1 MNNAKRQRSPDLIGA
16 KRQRSP
22 RSSESGAGSPDPI
35 GAERQPLQDKL
46 RPDYFGDEKISIG
59 LEVWQRVFNWR
70 IYQQT
75 LSLLRQIFKRS
86 FGVGNF
92 EAMGITPEEYERIRG
107 PLKEPGIPFPFCEFI
122 NGTEEGKRR
131 CTLEM
136 KQSVAR
142 ASSTGKTDIWTCHAG
157 LTDLSVPFIF
167 HGTYCGRMCTWGGL
181 LLDEPNE
188 THWQEIAGRVKDTGV
203 DLERLKKAYF
213 EIAPISKE
221 LLEVMLNLMSVV
233 VEEVIKAV
241 VEVEEDK
248 KRISELESALAD
260 KYNFDKIIGKS
271 RAMQE
276 IFSLI
281 RRIIPTDS
289 PVLIEGETGTGKELV
304 ASTIHYNGP
313 RKDKSFMAIN
323 CGGMTETLLES
334 ELFGHIK
341 GSFTGAIRDKKGLFE
356 VTDKGTLFLDEIGEM
371 SPSLQ
376 VKLLRVLQEGIF
388 LPVGATEPRK
398 ADVRIISAT
407 NKNLKELVSQGKIRE
422 DLYYRIN
429 VIKVTLPPLR
439 NRKDDIP
446 LLIDHF
452 LKTFP
457 AAAEKNLPDPS
468 ERGSVRADGQAGIQ
482 GIRTEAMKMLLNYSW
497 PGNIRELQNVLQ
509 RAISLAGSR
518 HITPEDLP
526 EELIKKRE
534 ILPSIDIHRHYEV
547 AKKNIL
553 DSFQKEYFSKILV
566 ETQGNIREAA
576 RQSGISRTALKSL
589 LKKHH
594 LRAGDFKD

>member
-1 MNNAKRQRSPDLIGA
+1 MNNA
-16 KRQRSP
+16 
-22 RSSESGAGSPDPI
+22 
-35 GAERQPLQDKL
+35 ERQSLQDKL
-46 RPDYFGDEKISIG
+46 SPDYFGDEKIRLG
-59 LEVWQRVFNWR
+59 PEVWQRVFNWR
-70 IYQQT
+70 VFQQT
-75 LSLLRQIFKRS
+75 VSLLRQIFKRT
-86 FGVGNF
+86 FAFADF
-92 EAMGITPEEYERIRG
+92 EAMGITNEEYKRIRG
-107 PLKEPGIPFPFCEFI
+107 PLKEPPIPFPFCEFI
-122 NGTEEGKRR
+122 YGTEEGKRR
-131 CTLEM
+131 CVLED
-136 KQSVAR
+136 KQSSTR
-142 ASSTGKTDIWTCHAG
+142 ASSIGKPDIWICHAG
-157 LTDLSVPFIF
+157 LTDLSVPIIF
-167 HGTYCGRMCTWGGL
+167 RGTYCGCMTTYGGL

-188 THWQEIAGRVKDTGV
+188 THWQEIAERVKDTGV

-213 EIAPISKE
+213 EITPISKE
-221 LLEVMLNLMSVV
+221 LLEVMFNLMSVI
-233 VEEVIKAV
+233 VEEIIKAA
-241 VEVEEDK
+241 VETEEDK
-248 KRISELESALAD
+248 KRISELESALTE

-281 RRIIPTDS
+281 RRIIQTDS

-313 RKDKSFMAIN
+313 RKENPFMAIN

-407 NKNLKELVSQGKIRE
+407 NKNLKELVNQGKIRE

-429 VIKVTLPPLR
+429 VIKVALPSLR
-439 NRKDDIP
+439 DRKDDIP

-457 AAAEKNLPDPS
+457 AAAEKK
-468 ERGSVRADGQAGIQ
+468 IK
-482 GIRTEAMKMLLNYSW
+482 GIRPEAMKMLLNYPW
-497 PGNIRELQNVLQ
+497 PGNIRELQNVLG
-509 RAISLAGSR
+509 RAISLTSAKY
-518 HITPEDLP
+518 ITPADLP
-526 EELIKKRE
+526 NEITQERLFPVPNIYKPYEDIKKAIE
-534 ILPSIDIHRHYEV
+534 
-547 AKKNIL
+547 
-553 DSFQKEYFSKILV
+553 KEYFSKLLT
-566 ETQGNIREAA
+566 ETKGNIAKAA
-576 RQSGISRTALKSL
+576 QLAQVNRDTLYEF
-589 LKKHH
+589 LKKHN
-594 LRAGDFKD
+594 LQPRNFRT

>member
-1 MNNAKRQRSPDLIGA
+1 MNNAERQRSPDLIG
-16 KRQRSP
+16 
-22 RSSESGAGSPDPI
+22 
-35 GAERQPLQDKL
+35 
-46 RPDYFGDEKISIG
+46 DEKG
-59 LEVWQRVFNWR
+59 RLGPEVWQRVFNWR

-75 LSLLRQIFKRS
+75 VSLLKQIFKRS
-86 FGVGNF
+86 FGFGNF
-92 EAMGITPEEYERIRG
+92 EAMGMTGEEFARVRG
-107 PLKEPGIPFPFCEFI
+107 PLKEPMIPFPFCNFI
-122 NGTEEGKRR
+122 LGTEEGKRR
-131 CTLEM
+131 CDLEG
-136 KQSVAR
+136 KQSWAR
-142 ASSTGKTDIWTCHAG
+142 ISSTGKTDIWTCHAG
-157 LTDLSVPFIF
+157 LTDLTVPIIF
-167 HGTYCGRMCTWGGL
+167 NGTYCGCMIMFGGL

-188 THWQEIAGRVKDTGV
+188 THWQEIVGRVKDTGV
-203 DLERLKKAYF
+203 DLERLKKTYF
-213 EIAPISKE
+213 EITPISKE
-221 LLEVMLNLMSVV
+221 LLEVMLKLMSVL
-233 VEEVIKAV
+233 VEEIIKAA
-241 VEVEEDK
+241 VETDEDK
-248 KRISELESALAD
+248 KRISELESALAE

-276 IFSLI
+276 IFSLL
-281 RRIIPTDS
+281 RRIIQTDS

-371 SPSLQ
+371 SPALQ

-398 ADVRIISAT
+398 ADCRIISAT

-452 LKTFP
+452 LKTSP

-468 ERGSVRADGQAGIQ
+468 ERGSVRADGQAGIK
-482 GIRTEAMKMLLNYSW
+482 GIKPEAMKMLLNYPW
-497 PGNIRELQNVLQ
+497 PGNIRELQNVLE
-509 RAISLAGSR
+509 RAVSLATSKY
-518 HITPEDLP
+518 ITPEYLP
-526 EELIKKRE
+526 EEVIQREKGFIPLIDTGKSYEEAKNRFQRE
-534 ILPSIDIHRHYEV
+534 YL
-547 AKKNIL
+547 
-553 DSFQKEYFSKILV
+553 SKLL
-566 ETQGNIREAA
+566 TEARGSVTNA
-576 RQSGISRTALKSL
+576 AQQADLSRMAFYDLI
-589 LKKHH
+589 KKHH
-594 LRAGDFKD
+594 LNPRDFKG